1 MRRKNLAIAILLSA
15 AVALTGCTSGGT
27 ATPPPQLVPAAGL
40 QAGAAEPPVYAK
52 DRTDTLSKLL
62 PVAANVFAPL
72 SAALRR
78 DYEGE
83 GDGSGS
89 PNTKLKDDFHIESIA
104 SDGADGFKVT
114 YVHEEKEPVDVHFTK
129 ERYGTA
135 ESGSGKS
142 YSLPFTDGGWEYIRL
157 WHYAGSFD
165 DGPSNQG
172 SGRYRYFDV
181 LGFKYRD
188 PDLRDEGIIL
198 EDRVYMTFG
207 ARTETLPAG
216 QAYYKGHMR
225 ADIYEAHNFKYKHLN
240 GALSLRADFGYGT
253 LSGRV
258 SQIRLPEQASGL
270 GGTGD
275 IITYPTTYFEIT
287 DAEILDGR
295 FTAKLEGKDSD
306 ENAVMDD
313 QSVLGYVGD
322 ILGEFYGPDAEEVG
336 GVLNGSRDADGD
348 GSPDTVMHGYI
359 GGSLF
364 PHLISDSPWRVL
376 STAVKRD
383 RPNAGQTPPDPSGTV
398 TPSAARVTS
407 VASDAAGGFTLA
419 YTIDGV
425 EKTVALESED
435 FGKSAAAGGQNFFD
449 ITGDIRFTLWNT
461 REGGGLRGAPQYEYF
476 DINGWAAGTYAENDQ
491 WTAFDRGFVIYG
503 NQTETMPSS
512 GTATYAGRMR
522 ADRWRADR
530 PSRERSRYRGD
541 LALTANFADATITGG
556 VTDVI
561 DERND
566 NSPVPSVTFSNGS
579 IQNNTLSA
587 DFSGLGGFTGKVEG
601 AFFGPSAEEVGGVL
615 EGTRTGGDLLVG
627 YIGGKKQ

>member
-104 SDGADGFKVT
+104 SDGADGFRVT

-135 ESGSGKS
+135 ESGNGES

-157 WHYAGSFD
+157 WDYSGSFD

-188 PDLRDEGIIL
+188 PELRDEGFVV
-198 EDRVYMTFG
+198 EDRVYMVFG

-216 QAYYKGHMR
+216 SAFYNGRMYL
-225 ADIYEAHNFKYKHLN
+225 DIYDVDNPLESGNLNILGDVSLKVDFGEGALN
-240 GALSLRADFGYGT
+240 GMVTGLRQRPFGSDNFSNMSDT
-253 LSGRV
+253 NS
-258 SQIRLPEQASGL
+258 I
-270 GGTGD
+270 
-275 IITYPTTYFEIT
+275 EIT
-287 DAEILDGR
+287 GAEILDGR

-306 ENAVMDD
+306 ENAVMDE

-383 RPNAGQTPPDPSGTV
+383 RPGAAQDPDDYSGTV
-398 TPSAARVTS
+398 ALSTAEVTS

-419 YTIDGV
+419 YTVDGV
-425 EKTVALESED
+425 EKTVALEAGD
-435 FGKSAAAGGQNFFD
+435 LGKHPTARATHYYD
-449 ITGDIRFTLWNT
+449 ITGDTTFILWDQS
-461 REGGGLRGAPQYEYF
+461 GGLRGSPQYEYF
-476 DINGWAAGTYAENDQ
+476 DINGWGAGAYADNGE

-503 NQTETMPSS
+503 NQTEAMPSS
-512 GTATYAGRMR
+512 GIATYAGRMR

-530 PSRERSRYRGD
+530 PRSSISGSRGYRGD
-541 LALTANFADATITGG
+541 LTLTANFADATISGG
-556 VTDVI
+556 VSQIVDT
-561 DERND
+561 N
-566 NSPVPSVTFSNGS
+566 NQNAPLPAVTFTNGR
-579 IQNNTLSA
+579 IQNSSLSA

-615 EGTRTGGDLLVG
+615 EGTHTGGDLLVG

>member
-135 ESGSGKS
+135 ESGSGES

-157 WHYAGSFD
+157 YDYSGSFD
-165 DGPSNQG
+165 DGPSNRG
-172 SGRYRYFDV
+172 SDRYRYFDV

-188 PDLRDEGIIL
+188 PDLRDEGFIV
-198 EDRVYMTFG
+198 EDRVYMVFG

-216 QAYYKGHMR
+216 SAFYNGRMYL
-225 ADIYEAHNFKYKHLN
+225 DIYDVDNPRESGNLNILGNVSLKVDFGEGALN
-240 GALSLRADFGYGT
+240 GMVTGLRQRPFGSDNFSNMSDT
-253 LSGRV
+253 NS
-258 SQIRLPEQASGL
+258 I
-270 GGTGD
+270 
-275 IITYPTTYFEIT
+275 EIT

-383 RPNAGQTPPDPSGTV
+383 RPGAGQTPPDTSGTV
-398 TPSAARVTS
+398 TPSTARVTS

-419 YTIDGV
+419 YTVDGV
-425 EKTVALESED
+425 EKNVALEADD
-435 FGKSAAAGGQNFFD
+435 FGKHPTLT
-449 ITGDIRFTLWNT
+449 ITNYYDVSGNTRFVLWNT

>member
-157 WHYAGSFD
+157 WHYTGSFD
-165 DGPSNQG
+165 DGPSNEG

-188 PDLRDEGIIL
+188 PELRDEGIIL

-225 ADIYEAHNFKYKHLN
+225 ADIYEAHNLYKHLN
-240 GALSLRADFGYGT
+240 GALSLRADFGNGT

-258 SQIRLPEQASGL
+258 SQIRLPEQASTL

-275 IITYPTTYFEIT
+275 TITYPTTYFEIT
-287 DAEILDGR
+287 GAEILDGR
-295 FTAKLEGKDSD
+295 FTAKLDGKDSD

-359 GGSLF
+359 GGSQF

-383 RPNAGQTPPDPSGTV
+383 RPGAAQDPDDFSGTV
-398 TPSAARVTS
+398 ALSTARVTS

-419 YTIDGV
+419 YTVDGV
-425 EKTVALESED
+425 EKTVALEADD
-435 FGKSAAAGGQNFFD
+435 FGKHPTSRATHYYD
-449 ITGDIRFTLWNT
+449 ITGDTRFTLWDQS
-461 REGGGLRGAPQYEYF
+461 GGLRGSPQYEYF

-503 NQTETMPSS
+503 NQTETMPTA
-512 GTATYAGRMR
+512 GTATYAGEMR
-522 ADRWRADR
+522 ADRWRTNR
-530 PSRERSRYRGD
+530 PRSSISGTRGYRGD
-541 LALTANFADATITGG
+541 LTLTANFADATISGG
-556 VTDVI
+556 VSQIVDT
-561 DERND
+561 N
-566 NSPVPSVTFSNGS
+566 NQNASLPAVTFTNGR
-579 IQNNTLSA
+579 IQNSLLSA

-615 EGTRTGGDLLVG
+615 EGTHTGGDLLVG
-627 YIGGKKQ
+627 YIGGEKQ